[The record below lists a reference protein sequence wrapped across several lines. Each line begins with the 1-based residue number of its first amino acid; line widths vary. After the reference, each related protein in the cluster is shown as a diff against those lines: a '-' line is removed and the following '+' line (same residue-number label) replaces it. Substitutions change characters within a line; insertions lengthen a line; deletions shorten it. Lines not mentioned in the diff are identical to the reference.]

1 MEEGEVAFM
10 ASKTSNDLGR
20 DSIGKL
26 LFRLAVP
33 SITAQ
38 VVNMLYNIVDR
49 IYIGHIPGIGA
60 TALTGVGVTFPIIM
74 IIAAFSSLIGMGGGP
89 RASICMGQGK
99 YDEAE
104 RILGNCFVT
113 LLGISVA
120 LTALFLLTGEPL
132 LYLFGASDDTLPY
145 GLSYMNI
152 YVSGTIFVQMA
163 LGLNS
168 FITIQGRAKTSMLT
182 VVIGAVANIALD
194 PLFIFVFDMGV
205 QGAAIAT
212 IISQALSSVWVL
224 WFLMGKRTKLKIRRK
239 YLQIK
244 WSIVGPVLALGVS
257 PFVMQSTESLVNIAL
272 NSSLQWYGGDIA
284 VGSMTILSSLMQVFT
299 LPLTGL
305 TQGAQPIISFNYGAG
320 NNDRV
325 KRAFKLLIL
334 YGFGFACAFW
344 LTVMCMPQVLISL
357 FTSDPELI
365 GFASWSVRI
374 YLAAIFMMGAQISC
388 QQTFIAVGQAKISL
402 FLATLRKIIILIP
415 LIYILPNFLSD
426 QVFAVFLAEPIA
438 DAVASVVTVTI
449 FFLRFKK
456 LLDNNPNILKHQA
469 SISLEEG

>member
-1 MEEGEVAFM
+1 MTN
-10 ASKTSNDLGR
+10 KTSNDLGR

-74 IIAAFSSLIGMGGGP
+74 IIAAFSSLTGMGGGP

-244 WSIVGPVLALGVS
+244 WSIVEPVLALGVS

-469 SISLEEG
+469 SISLEED

>member
-1 MEEGEVAFM
+1 MTN
-10 ASKTSNDLGR
+10 KTSNDLGR

-168 FITIQGRAKTSMLT
+168 FIT
-182 VVIGAVANIALD
+182 D
-194 PLFIFVFDMGV
+194 
-205 QGAAIAT
+205 
-212 IISQALSSVWVL
+212 
-224 WFLMGKRTKLKIRRK
+224 RK
-239 YLQIK
+239 
-244 WSIVGPVLALGVS
+244 
-257 PFVMQSTESLVNIAL
+257 
-272 NSSLQWYGGDIA
+272 
-284 VGSMTILSSLMQVFT
+284 
-299 LPLTGL
+299 
-305 TQGAQPIISFNYGAG
+305 
-320 NNDRV
+320 
-325 KRAFKLLIL
+325 
-334 YGFGFACAFW
+334 
-344 LTVMCMPQVLISL
+344 
-357 FTSDPELI
+357 
-365 GFASWSVRI
+365 
-374 YLAAIFMMGAQISC
+374 
-388 QQTFIAVGQAKISL
+388 
-402 FLATLRKIIILIP
+402 
-415 LIYILPNFLSD
+415 
-426 QVFAVFLAEPIA
+426 
-438 DAVASVVTVTI
+438 SVV
-449 FFLRFKK
+449 
-456 LLDNNPNILKHQA
+456 
-469 SISLEEG
+469 